1 MSRKKRIESDQ
12 LTLSSFFIVLI
23 VYFIFKSFIEGET
36 AEMPGMY
43 HDKDYD
49 LAGFAVG
56 AVARHAVLPNVSSIQ
71 ASDIVIGLPSSGIH
85 SNGFSLVRK
94 IVEDC
99 GYTYSGQCPYTDDH
113 VTLGESLLTPTKIY
127 VYSVLPLMKQGKI
140 KAFAHITGKQPLFQP
155 SFTCSKLTMETPKQC
170 VKTV

>member
-1 MSRKKRIESDQ
+1 
-12 LTLSSFFIVLI
+12 
-23 VYFIFKSFIEGET
+23 
-36 AEMPGMY
+36 MPGIY

-56 AVARHAVLPNVSSIQ
+56 AVARHAVLPNLSSIQ
-71 ASDIVIGLPSSGIH
+71 ASDVVIGLPSSGIH

-99 GYTYSGQCPYTDDH
+99 GYTYSDQCPYTDDH

-140 KAFAHITGKQPLFQP
+140 KAFAHITGKQPFFRLTFTYSKYQYNVQNLFKGNNKDTRTT
-155 SFTCSKLTMETPKQC
+155 SLVRRFSVFI
-170 VKTV
+170 VKFEQISHIVLVFPLLNLNK